1 MVGNRF
7 NRLPV
12 SNATELI
19 QLKNDLNILSGALE
33 REFLKADRVITED
46 DMLDSTAQLT
56 WIFEEWHN
64 NLKIKFLQ

>member
-1 MVGNRF
+1 MSGNRF

-19 QLKNDLNILSGALE
+19 QLKNDLNLLSGTLE
-33 REFLKADRVITED
+33 REFLKVDRVITED

-56 WIFEEWHN
+56 WFFE
-64 NLKIKFLQ
+64 

>member
-1 MVGNRF
+1 MSGNRF

-19 QLKNDLNILSGALE
+19 QLKNDLNLLSGTLE
-33 REFLKADRVITED
+33 REFLKVDRVITEA

-56 WIFEEWHN
+56 WFFE
-64 NLKIKFLQ
+64 

>member
-1 MVGNRF
+1 MAGNRF

-33 REFLKADRVITED
+33 REFLKADKVIAED

-56 WIFEEWHN
+56 WFFE
-64 NLKIKFLQ
+64 

>member
-1 MVGNRF
+1 MSGNRF

-33 REFLKADRVITED
+33 REFLKVDRVITED

-56 WIFEEWHN
+56 WFFE
-64 NLKIKFLQ
+64 

>member
-1 MVGNRF
+1 MTGNRF

-19 QLKNDLNILSGALE
+19 QLKNDLNLLSGTLE
-33 REFLKADRVITED
+33 REFLKVDRVITED

-56 WIFEEWHN
+56 WFFE
-64 NLKIKFLQ
+64 

>member
-1 MVGNRF
+1 MSGNRF

-56 WIFEEWHN
+56 WFFE
-64 NLKIKFLQ
+64 